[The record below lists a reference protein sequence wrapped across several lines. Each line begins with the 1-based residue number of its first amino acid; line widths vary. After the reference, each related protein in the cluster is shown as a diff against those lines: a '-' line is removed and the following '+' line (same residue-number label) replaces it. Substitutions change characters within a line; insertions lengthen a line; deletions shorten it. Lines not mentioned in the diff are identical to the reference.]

1 METANVDD
9 AWEELPNAGEQEV
22 GHETERIFWRGRE
35 IPARPHAAGNNSG
48 EEGVTVRGQSP
59 E

>member
-22 GHETERIFWRGRE
+22 GHETERIFWRGE

-48 EEGVTVRGQSP
+48 EEGVTVGGQSP

>member
-22 GHETERIFWRGRE
+22 GHETERIFWGRE
-35 IPARPHAAGNNSG
+35 IPARRMPLGITR
-48 EEGVTVRGQSP
+48 ERRE
-59 E
+59 

>member
-22 GHETERIFWRGRE
+22 GHETERIFWRGERN
-35 IPARPHAAGNNSG
+35 PSASHAAGNNSG
-48 EEGVTVRGQSP
+48 EEGVTVGGQSP

>member
-22 GHETERIFWRGRE
+22 GHETERIFWRGERNPSTSACRWE
-35 IPARPHAAGNNSG
+35 
-48 EEGVTVRGQSP
+48 
-59 E
+59 

>member
-22 GHETERIFWRGRE
+22 GHETERIFWRRGEKSQHVRMPLGITRE
-35 IPARPHAAGNNSG
+35 RR
-48 EEGVTVRGQSP
+48 E
-59 E
+59 

>member
-22 GHETERIFWRGRE
+22 GHETERIFWGEE

-48 EEGVTVRGQSP
+48 EEGVTVGGQSP